1 MTLVSTSEL
10 TVRLQGDDADLAEL
24 DRLTR
29 QLRRELLPLVDDVRP
44 RSAGDAPLGARAV
57 DATQIGSLLVTLAT
71 APEVLRSA
79 VGVVRDW
86 LSRSRARSAHLEVG
100 GHVLEVT
107 GVSTIDQHRLIETW
121 IAELAQS

>member
-10 TVRLQGDDADLAEL
+10 TLRLEGDDADLIEL

-44 RSAGDAPLGARAV
+44 CSAGDAPLGARAV

-71 APEVLRSA
+71 APEVLRSV
-79 VGVVRDW
+79 VGLVRDW
-86 LSRSRARSAHLEVG
+86 LGRSRARSVHLEVG

-107 GVSTIDQHRLIETW
+107 GVSTVDQHRLIETW
-121 IAELAQS
+121 IADLARS